1 MDSETRKQLCK
12 ISKFLFVKK
21 ALQTIIFNKLQF
33 DGYVCCT
40 NGLYPSNKLSL
51 QKVLKQSQSR
61 FYVLININTN
71 NYDDLLKRMES
82 IEFNYND
89 VLSFEESQSIVYA
102 ILQTCDATQKTNI
115 VYFLLNEIFRKNR
128 FHTEGDFIVEDSA
141 DLINIKSVDQFISKL
156 EELPEKTTVLFRG
169 HSNINYSIQPSLFRM
184 PKFYKN
190 EYRMYQEMVI
200 RCSEYFS
207 SCHSHL
213 DFLVE
218 MQHYGLPTRLL
229 DFTFNPLIALYF
241 ACENQLNTGE
251 VIIYTVNNQELY
263 YDKDEKVSI
272 LSCLSMLP
280 YNKQTEI
287 LSSLS
292 DKIGNSSAQDELID
306 EIRIERPS
314 FARKLSIVDLRSPI
328 FVKPTRNNKRIAHQ
342 EGAFL
347 LWGLDTVHYSNQN
360 IENFIGDQEKYRF
373 ELNER
378 KQIFFIEQSNKEK
391 IIKTLNRIGINK
403 AFVYPEIDDVADYIK
418 STIE

>member
-1 MDSETRKQLCK
+1 MDSEIREQLCK
-12 ISKFLFVKK
+12 ISKFLFVKR

-33 DGYVCCT
+33 DGYVCCS
-40 NGLYPSNKLSL
+40 NGLYPSNKTSL
-51 QKVLKQSQSR
+51 QKALKQSR
-61 FYVLININTN
+61 FNVLIDRNTN
-71 NYDDLLKRMES
+71 NYDNLLKKMES
-82 IEFNYND
+82 IKFSYND

-102 ILQTCDATQKTNI
+102 ILETCDSKQKTDI
-115 VYFLLNEIFRKNR
+115 VYFLFNEIFGKTR
-128 FHTEGDFIVEDSA
+128 FNLEGDFIVENSA
-141 DLINIKSVDQFISKL
+141 DLNNIKSVDQFISKL
-156 EELPEKTTVLFRG
+156 EDLPEKTTVLFRG

-184 PKFYKN
+184 PKYYKN
-190 EYRMYQEMVI
+190 EYLMYQEIVI

-251 VIIYTVNNQELY
+251 VIIYTVNNKELY

-280 YNKQTEI
+280 YDKQIEI

-292 DKIGNSSAQDELID
+292 DESVCSSAQDELID

-314 FARKLSIVDLRSPI
+314 FARKLSISDIRIPI
-328 FVKPTRNNKRIAHQ
+328 FVKPARSNKRIAHQ

-347 LWGLDTVHYSNQN
+347 LWGLDTVHYSKQN
-360 IENFIGDQEKYRF
+360 VESFIGDQEKYRF

-378 KQIFFIEQSNKEK
+378 KQIFLIEQNNKEK

-418 STIE
+418 SSIV

>member
-1 MDSETRKQLCK
+1 
-12 ISKFLFVKK
+12 
-21 ALQTIIFNKLQF
+21 
-33 DGYVCCT
+33 
-40 NGLYPSNKLSL
+40 
-51 QKVLKQSQSR
+51 
-61 FYVLININTN
+61 
-71 NYDDLLKRMES
+71 
-82 IEFNYND
+82 
-89 VLSFEESQSIVYA
+89 
-102 ILQTCDATQKTNI
+102 
-115 VYFLLNEIFRKNR
+115 
-128 FHTEGDFIVEDSA
+128 
-141 DLINIKSVDQFISKL
+141 
-156 EELPEKTTVLFRG
+156 
-169 HSNINYSIQPSLFRM
+169 
-184 PKFYKN
+184 
-190 EYRMYQEMVI
+190 
-200 RCSEYFS
+200 
-207 SCHSHL
+207 
-213 DFLVE
+213 
-218 MQHYGLPTRLL
+218 
-229 DFTFNPLIALYF
+229 
-241 ACENQLNTGE
+241 
-251 VIIYTVNNQELY
+251 
-263 YDKDEKVSI
+263 
-272 LSCLSMLP
+272 MLP

-378 KQIFFIEQSNKEK
+378 KQIFFIEQNNKEK